1 MTGRRFAR
9 DRHGRFHP
17 RLGAQERAVLGSL
30 PAQALELLATE
41 DPATRRLFPVAYP
54 DDPAAEQEYR
64 ALVGESLADRHRQAL
79 DTLTELVEAE
89 TLTEGELEQ
98 WLAALEVLRLVLGT
112 KLDVSED
119 MVGIDPGDPRAP
131 GLTMYAYLSML
142 QEEIVSALSGVLPA
156 VAEER

>member
-119 MVGIDPGDPRAP
+119 MADIDPGDPRAP